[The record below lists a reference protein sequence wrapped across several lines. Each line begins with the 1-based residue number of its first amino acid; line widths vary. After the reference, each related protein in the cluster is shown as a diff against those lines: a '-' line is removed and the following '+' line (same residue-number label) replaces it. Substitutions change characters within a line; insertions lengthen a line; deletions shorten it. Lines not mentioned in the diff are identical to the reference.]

1 MSVQTAMNATP
12 PPNFSVHNY
21 KKSCNHCAKQIPWSG
36 HIYTH
41 THQFQSDP
49 HRNTSHLIG
58 PKTSTWKQK
67 ALSPVRPLH
76 LLVSLSTLDLH
87 HWFQFWNSS
96 VGDVASELGWCTRK
110 AFQHIQLYLST
121 SWNADYCKS
130 LYFIQCWRYNNMAP
144 CHYI

>member
-12 PPNFSVHNY
+12 PFQCTTTRKVATIVLNKYPG
-21 KKSCNHCAKQIPWSG
+21 PDT
-36 HIYTH
+36 YTH

-96 VGDVASELGWCTRK
+96 VGDVATELGWCTRK